1 MDQAK
6 IDEINKTIPY
16 MDGKIYW
23 NDNEW
28 TSRLWEEMKS
38 SGWKEVKPEEDSEM
52 VVVQDEKGRNIYAA
66 EGRINMLR
74 QLVNILI

>member
-1 MDQAK
+1 MDQIE

-23 NDNEW
+23 KENEW
-28 TSRLWEEMKS
+28 TSKLWEQMYEN
-38 SGWKEVKPEEDSEM
+38 GWREVKEEDSEM
-52 VVVQDEKGRNIYAA
+52 VLVQDNQGRNLFAA